1 MNHLKAPFAVL
12 RDGQRFLEE
21 VKRFDKLSEKMVS
34 LFVSSFVL
42 FAVYGAIMGS
52 FTGPAQALSSAIK
65 LPLLFLATVAICMP
79 TLYVACL
86 LLGAKETVGQYFTL
100 LMAPLAVTAAL
111 LVSFAPVT
119 VFFML
124 TSSHYQF
131 FKLLN
136 VAILGT
142 CGVAGVRFFGRAV
155 RELWGEA
162 ASQRRSVLVPWMFLY
177 AFVGSQLGWTL
188 RPFFGAPGTEFE
200 AVREVKGNFYVD
212 VGRSFGEVLGM
223 E

>member
-1 MNHLKAPFAVL
+1 MNHLQAPFAVL
-12 RDGQRFLEE
+12 RDGQGFLEE
-21 VKRFDKLSEKMVS
+21 VKRFDRLSEKMVS

-42 FAVYGAIMGS
+42 FAIYGAIMGA

-65 LPLLFLATVAICMP
+65 LPLLFLATVAICLP

-100 LMAPLAVTAAL
+100 LLAALAVTSVL

-119 VFFML
+119 LFFML

-142 CGVAGVRFFGRAV
+142 CGIVGVRYFGRAV
-155 RELWGEA
+155 RDLWGDVGGK
-162 ASQRRSVLVPWMFLY
+162 RGSVLVPWMFLY

-200 AVREVKGNFYVD
+200 AVREIKGNFYVD
-212 VGRSFGEVLGM
+212 IGRSLGEVMGM
-223 E
+223 D